1 MKVSENAFAGEEANR
16 VPALA
21 QVNVL
26 IFQDAGQDEAEA
38 QFGGLVGQALAANCT
53 SGNRGELVR

>member
-1 MKVSENAFAGEEANR
+1 MKVSENASPREEANR

-26 IFQDAGQDEAEA
+26 IFQGGGQDEAEA
-38 QFGGLVGQALAANCT
+38 QFGGPVGQALAANCT